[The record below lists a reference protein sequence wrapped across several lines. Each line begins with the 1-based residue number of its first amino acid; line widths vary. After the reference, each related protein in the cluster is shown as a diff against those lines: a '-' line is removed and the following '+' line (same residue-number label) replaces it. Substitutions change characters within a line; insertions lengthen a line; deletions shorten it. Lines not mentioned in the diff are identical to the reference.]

1 MRSLL
6 FASLAVAALPLFAQE
21 KLAETIEVRVVNVDV
36 VVNDRAGRPVQ
47 GLTKDD
53 FEIYENGKLQPI
65 SNFYEITPSASL
77 PLTVTNGAAAPAA
90 AASPASAPAPA
101 PSDMR
106 VRRFVVV
113 LDNYSLEPM
122 QRNGVLAALR
132 KFINTS
138 MQPTDEMAVYLW
150 ARQIQVLTPLTNDK
164 AAILRILDSA
174 ATRSRVGMTA
184 GQEDERA
191 REQCR
196 QFIKDVDEKDPD
208 SPQPPGAHD
217 PGGSGGGL
225 KPLTYTW
232 ENAYIDC
239 QGGITTFADAQWAAS
254 RSLLLDMKTM
264 VSTLAGIDGRK
275 VFVLAGA
282 SLPEHPGRQAL
293 MWLYNEFQPY
303 QKFIKKQQLNPTKA
317 FGQGNARSQ
326 TLSIDDVAHF
336 ANANGVTFY
345 MIDAA
350 DTRDNSNAERRGI
363 TDERTETNTENFLQ
377 FADTAS
383 AYHNLAAITGGAAL
397 SNTQNFDAAFQTLD
411 RDLTSFYSLGYRPSS
426 DATGER
432 SLTVKVKKSG
442 MYARARKSFLPK
454 SADDEMNDRVV
465 ANVSHHGA
473 AGEWPVRLSAQTPEK
488 NGDLFKLPVTIEM
501 DPKLT
506 LLPQDSKMVG
516 GFVLYIVVGTK
527 DGSRSK
533 VTKTARKIEVPPAA
547 EADFRGKPMKY
558 TLMLSVRPGDNIVS
572 VGVVDQI
579 SNATGFGRV
588 DVVAQ

>member
-1 MRSLL
+1 
-6 FASLAVAALPLFAQE
+6 VAALPLFAQE

-36 VVNDRAGRPVQ
+36 VVNDRAGHPVP

-53 FEIYENGKLQPI
+53 FEIFENGKPQPI
-65 SNFYEITPSASL
+65 TNFYEIAPASNASL
-77 PLTVTNGAAAPAA
+77 PLTVSNGAASSAPSAVASSAAAPAT
-90 AASPASAPAPA
+90 
-101 PSDMR
+101 SDMR
-106 VRRFVVV
+106 ARRFVIV
-113 LDNYSLEPM
+113 LDNNSLEPL
-122 QRNGVLAALR
+122 QRNSVLTALR

-138 MQPTDEMAVYLW
+138 MQPNDEVAVFLW
-150 ARQIQVLTPLTNDK
+150 ARQIETLTPLTNDK
-164 AAILRILDSA
+164 AAVLRVLDVA

-191 REQCR
+191 REHCR
-196 QFIKDVDEKDPD
+196 ELMKDVDEPDPD
-208 SPQPPGAHD
+208 APPPPGAHD
-217 PGGSGGGL
+217 PGDASGGRGGL
-225 KPLTYTW
+225 KPITYTW
-232 ENAYIDC
+232 ENALIDC
-239 QGGITTFADAQWAAS
+239 QGGINAFADAQWAAS

-293 MWLYNEFQPY
+293 LWMFNEFQRY
-303 QKFIKKQQLNPTKA
+303 QKFIKKQQINPTKA
-317 FGQGNARSQ
+317 FGQGASRSQ

-350 DTRDNSNAERRGI
+350 DTRDVSSPEKRGLP
-363 TDERTETNTENFLQ
+363 DERTNANAEAFMQ

-397 SNTQNFDAAFQTLD
+397 SNTQNFDAAFQILD
-411 RDLTSFYSLGYRPSS
+411 RDLTSFYSLGYKPSSS
-426 DATGER
+426 DAAGER
-432 SLTVKVKKSG
+432 SITVKVKKSG
-442 MYARARKSFLPK
+442 LYARARKSYLPK
-454 SADDEMNDRVV
+454 TADDEMNDRVV
-465 ANVSHHGA
+465 ANVMHHGT

-506 LLPQDSKMVG
+506 LLPQDNKMVG

-527 DGSRSK
+527 DGARSK

-558 TLMLSVRPGDNIVS
+558 TLVLSVRPGENIVS

-579 SNATGFGRV
+579 SNANGFGRV